1 MKYTII
7 IFCLII
13 KSFLQLESLFKKLN
27 TQVNQPELNKVQENT
42 NNINVDG
49 KWIIRT
55 DWSQCSA
62 LCNGG
67 TQILERVCISAKGT
81 GKPCDGPS
89 ILIRNCNTKPCEKKK
104 EIKIEGMIN
113 SIDELNTPVYS
124 NILDKDK
131 PDEQTKI
138 TNQISPNNINFVE
151 TKAKTM
157 EKSESTTYEK
167 EKLLLKSKIIN
178 KETESIE
185 LLNKDNY
192 LSSLLQIE
200 ENQKEK
206 KEDEVL
212 LEKLEYEREKE
223 RKLLGILQNETR
235 KNAEKLQKENM
246 EKRINE
252 IDAKTN
258 QILTKRRDTIKKIL
272 MKAKLKNE
280 VKKTEIE
287 KSIQAIRSNMFN
299 QFNKI
304 TSKDI
309 NVCFANTND
318 INYINSYCN
327 KIDYVSKYNSQ
338 GKLVNNE
345 ILSLQKRII
354 EECKTPEGFCYS
366 CCDNEIGEIMIKER
380 EDCYDKCDGSN
391 NIK

>member
-7 IFCLII
+7 IFCMLL

-27 TQVNQPELNKVQENT
+27 TQIIQPEINKLQENVI
-42 NNINVDG
+42 NNNVDG

-55 DWSQCSA
+55 DWSQCSS

-67 TQILERVCISAKGT
+67 TQKLERVCISAKGT

-89 ILIRNCNTKPCEKKK
+89 ILIRKCNENPCEKKK
-104 EIKIEGMIN
+104 EIKIEGIMN

-124 NILDKDK
+124 NINKKDQEEAK
-131 PDEQTKI
+131 VI
-138 TNQISPNNINFVE
+138 NQSQDDINFVE
-151 TKAKTM
+151 TKAKTK
-157 EKSESTTYEK
+157 EKTESTTYEK

-206 KEDEVL
+206 KEDELL

-223 RKLLGILQNETR
+223 RKLLEILQNQAQ
-235 KNAEKLQKENM
+235 KSAEKLEKEKM
-246 EKRINE
+246 EKRISE

-258 QILTKRRDTIKKIL
+258 QILTKRREAIKKLI

-280 VKKTEIE
+280 LKKNEIE
-287 KSIQAIRSNMFN
+287 RSIKAIRSNMFN

-309 NVCFANTND
+309 SVCFTNSKD
-318 INYINSYCN
+318 INKINSYCD

-338 GKLVNNE
+338 GKLVYTE
-345 ILSLQKRII
+345 ILSLQKKII
-354 EECKTPEGFCYS
+354 EECKNPEGFCYS
-366 CCDNEIGEIMIKER
+366 CCDNEIGELMIKER
-380 EDCYDKCDGSN
+380 EDCYDKCDG
-391 NIK
+391 K

>member
-131 PDEQTKI
+131 PDELTKI

-206 KEDEVL
+206 KEDEL
-212 LEKLEYEREKE
+212 LSEKC
-223 RKLLGILQNETR
+223 G
-235 KNAEKLQKENM
+235 
-246 EKRINE
+246 
-252 IDAKTN
+252 KT
-258 QILTKRRDTIKKIL
+258 
-272 MKAKLKNE
+272 
-280 VKKTEIE
+280 
-287 KSIQAIRSNMFN
+287 
-299 QFNKI
+299 
-304 TSKDI
+304 
-309 NVCFANTND
+309 
-318 INYINSYCN
+318 
-327 KIDYVSKYNSQ
+327 
-338 GKLVNNE
+338 
-345 ILSLQKRII
+345 
-354 EECKTPEGFCYS
+354 
-366 CCDNEIGEIMIKER
+366 
-380 EDCYDKCDGSN
+380 
-391 NIK
+391 